1 MACGNFASRYKQNL
15 IVVRSTELYVF
26 SLSIPCLPFHNAPL
40 AMAPHKKRAASPCS
54 TQASQSATSAG
65 INQNHTNSKKK
76 ARASNRQ
83 SSEASTSQLSNLFF
97 TEAEG
102 EHFVELGKEF
112 GKLGKE
118 SGKLGGNGGKER
130 SLASS
135 RARETCTRCSR
146 LLPSKSFWPED
157 WRHRTEPKMKIM
169 CKECCRTPRKE
180 RLSGYLA
187 RNRQKSIEAAGRPI
201 TCQACARNLP
211 RTQFRPNSSKGKFDF
226 RKPQTCEQCR
236 AEGKHPTSGPKRR
249 RSA

>member
-1 MACGNFASRYKQNL
+1 MSRGPRRSKDSRYQRTALN
-15 IVVRSTELYVF
+15 
-26 SLSIPCLPFHNAPL
+26 FHAPL
-40 AMAPHKKRAASPCS
+40 AMASRRKRPASPP
-54 TQASQSATSAG
+54 QASQSATSAG

-102 EHFVELGKEF
+102 EHFVELTSLAKRV
-112 GKLGKE
+112 GKE

-157 WRHRTEPKMKIM
+157 WRHRTDSEKKIM
-169 CKECCRTPRKE
+169 CKECCPTPRKE

-187 RNRQKSIEAAGRPI
+187 RNRQNSIDAAARPI

-211 RTQFRPNSSKGKFDF
+211 RTQFRPNRPNESKGKFDF